1 MYVAVCIPL
10 KESSLSARRPV
21 RPAIIAIL
29 SAALLALTAGS
40 AAAAVTLGQTPI
52 PTWQTNGRVLTVLR
66 ANGVVYVG
74 GQFTQVMDSSGGTVT
89 PRNRLAAFDASTGAL
104 LPWDPDANDTVRA
117 LSVSQ
122 DASTIFVGGNFTLL
136 NGSPRQRVAEVQAET
151 VGSGTG
157 VVVPGWAP
165 QVDAPVWST
174 AVLSGQLYI
183 GGEFQHVNGV
193 KRDRVAAINTG
204 SGKLNTVW
212 APRANKVVRAVL
224 VSPNADKIFIGGY
237 FDSFD
242 GKTLQHLV
250 AVTPNS
256 GALMPWPGR
265 PGGAVKSLAATASSL
280 FAGDAGGGG
289 HVRAYV
295 LSSGKPRWTNTA
307 NGDVERVAT
316 YQGDVV
322 AGGHFTMM
330 GAFASQ
336 HIVALSQATGK
347 VDPSWTPSADSVHG
361 VFSLLGYGQQFYAGG
376 DFTRWF
382 PGNVAQAHYA
392 EFTTGVSDMTPPTV
406 TGPPKLVVAL
416 GTQLGAT
423 VIPTRISFLASDNGV
438 SGVCR
443 YQLQKSFASGPYAG
457 VSLPWINAAYAKL
470 QIAPSPKAYRFQL
483 KATDCADNA
492 SAFVPGAP
500 VVLGAVQD
508 SSSSIHYAGSWKSS
522 HVAKSYGGTVRT
534 TTKANSSATLS
545 FTGREIVWVGGRD
558 RSHGVARVYIDG
570 HLVKT
575 QNLYAGVTIRGRAV
589 FTRVFATSGPH
600 TIKVVAAGTKGHPA
614 VDVDAF
620 LTLR

>member
-1 MYVAVCIPL
+1 MEGVHHVRGGLHPSEGVFLVC
-10 KESSLSARRPV
+10 SSACASCNHCNSLCGPPRTHRRIGGGGSDARPD
-21 RPAIIAIL
+21 
-29 SAALLALTAGS
+29 
-40 AAAAVTLGQTPI
+40 PI

-316 YQGDVV
+316 YQGDVI

-336 HIVALSQATGK
+336 HIVALSQTTGK

-392 EFTTGVSDMTPPTV
+392 EFTTGVSDTTPPTV

-492 SAFVPGAP
+492 SAFVPGARWCSAP
-500 VVLGAVQD
+500 CRTPAARSTTRG
-508 SSSSIHYAGSWKSS
+508 AGSP
-522 HVAKSYGGTVRT
+522 
-534 TTKANSSATLS
+534 
-545 FTGREIVWVGGRD
+545 
-558 RSHGVARVYIDG
+558 
-570 HLVKT
+570 
-575 QNLYAGVTIRGRAV
+575 
-589 FTRVFATSGPH
+589 ATSRSP
-600 TIKVVAAGTKGHPA
+600 TAERCAPPPKRTRRPRSASPA
-614 VDVDAF
+614 VRSCGWAAA
-620 LTLR
+620 TAATASRASTSTGTW